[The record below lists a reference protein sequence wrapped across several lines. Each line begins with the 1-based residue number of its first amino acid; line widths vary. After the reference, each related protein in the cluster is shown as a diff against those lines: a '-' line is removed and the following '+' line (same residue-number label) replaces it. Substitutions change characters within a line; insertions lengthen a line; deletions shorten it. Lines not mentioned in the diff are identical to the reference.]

1 MSYPSACIHHS
12 YSLHG
17 FMIDCERCLYD
28 CYLPALIETKQ
39 ESNASLSFFHPHP
52 HLYIYLSI
60 YLRIHPSN
68 TTNQRW
74 CAYSCFCRL
83 CKALWPSGR
92 KMFVVTFAWV
102 GLYDS
107 HIHNFSSHHLST
119 SRGHNID
126 SDNTCMWHCT
136 HITLVLRCW
145 LSSQRCSPLIW
156 SLTIS

>member
-1 MSYPSACIHHS
+1 MHYHS

-60 YLRIHPSN
+60 YLCIHPSN

-107 HIHNFSSHHLST
+107 RIHNFFSHHLTVRTVAWAEITTWIVITPACDTALYHPSPPMLIELAALL
-119 SRGHNID
+119 GID
-126 SDNTCMWHCT
+126 
-136 HITLVLRCW
+136 LVAK
-145 LSSQRCSPLIW
+145 
-156 SLTIS
+156 IS